1 MSNNSEIRLM
11 ANDSNFVSIDGAS
24 HHDAWSAVQLGSAS
38 YGSLYE
44 YDDTVD
50 TETPWWEQGVLVSYE
65 DIIAAERGEFDDYE
79 W

>member
-1 MSNNSEIRLM
+1 MNTQELSLM

-50 TETPWWEQGVLVSYE
+50 TETPWFEQGVYVDMESV
-65 DIIAAERGEFDDYE
+65 IAAERGEYDEY
-79 W
+79 